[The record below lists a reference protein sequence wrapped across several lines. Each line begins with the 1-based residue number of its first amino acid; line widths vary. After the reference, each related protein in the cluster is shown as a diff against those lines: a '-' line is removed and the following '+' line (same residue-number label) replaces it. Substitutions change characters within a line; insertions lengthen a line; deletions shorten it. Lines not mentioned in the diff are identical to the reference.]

1 VSLFQGLSHRSAT
14 QAHRSGILR
23 WLTHLGPLGL
33 FLVAVVDSSIIPM
46 PVPGSTDL
54 VLLWL
59 VSHRGNPWM
68 LAPIAIVGS
77 LLGGYTTWHL
87 GRKGGEAAL
96 KRYVPPRLLDR
107 ITVWAERHPIL
118 AVFLPAVL
126 PPPIP
131 LSPFLLAA
139 GALQVS
145 LKRFLPVFGLARVL
159 RYSLVAWLA
168 VAYGRRV
175 MRLWSGTLE
184 KWSAPLLWTFVTLMV
199 AGVGYGIWK
208 LRRPSEHIEG
218 GAALASSTPQTD

>member
-1 VSLFQGLSHRSAT
+1 
-14 QAHRSGILR
+14 
-23 WLTHLGPLGL
+23 
-33 FLVAVVDSSIIPM
+33 M